1 MDKWHGFGRA
11 IFKDGSYHIG
21 YWKNDKKFGWGTTY
35 KLDKKTGFFVQEK
48 GIWDDNGKLIKTD
61 FD

>member
-21 YWKNDKKFGWGTTY
+21 YWKNDKKCGWGTTY
-35 KLDKKTGFFVQEK
+35 KLDKKTGFFV
-48 GIWDDNGKLIKTD
+48 
-61 FD
+61 